1 MSSISDSQALM
12 PHGFDDCIVGYQD
25 YEDRLVYSKEKMI
38 EKLCLEGFSNLE
50 AIEHLEFNV
59 WNSYIGNND
68 PVYIFTEH
76 EILEEIALNETY
88 GEDK

>member
-1 MSSISDSQALM
+1 MSDSQALM

-25 YEDRLVYSKEKMI
+25 YEDRLVYGKEKMI
-38 EKLCLEGFSNLE
+38 KKLCLEGFSYLE

-76 EILEEIALNETY
+76 EILE
-88 GEDK
+88 